1 LQALILATKLTA
13 LRRVDSPQANPLAVH
28 FECVSVNDAG
38 LPCEIVCQNAALF

>member
-1 LQALILATKLTA
+1 
-13 LRRVDSPQANPLAVH
+13 VH